1 MASDRGWYLI
11 AVGVLALGLGNST
24 LNSHPDWL
32 RNLTDR
38 SAASAERMSAQAERY
53 LGMAQIL
60 LGRSEASFGPAQS
73 MLGRM
78 QADVGVM
85 QAEVARRQA
94 EMARIEAANMPAISL
109 PPVPSIRVSCPNIR
123 VRVSQPVM
131 VASSR

>member
-11 AVGVLALGLGNST
+11 AVGVLALGLSSSM
-24 LNSHPDWL
+24 LNSHPDWM

-38 SAASAERMSAQAERY
+38 SVASADRFSAQAERY

-73 MLGRM
+73 MLGHMQADLGVM
-78 QADVGVM
+78 QADV
-85 QAEVARRQA
+85 ARHQA
-94 EMARIEAANMPAISL
+94 EMARLDAANIAAISL
-109 PPVPSIRVSCPNIR
+109 PPMPAVRVSCPNIR
-123 VRVSQPVM
+123 VRVSQPVE

>member
-11 AVGVLALGLGNST
+11 AVGVLALGLSNSM

-32 RNLTDR
+32 QTLTDR
-38 SAASAERMSAQAERY
+38 SVASAEHLSGQAERY

-60 LGRSEASFGPAQS
+60 LGRSQASFGPAHS

-78 QADVGVM
+78 QADMGVM
-85 QAEVARRQA
+85 QADVARHHA
-94 EMARIEAANMPAISL
+94 EMARLEAANMAAISL
-109 PPVPSIRVSCPNIR
+109 PPLPAVRVSCPNIR
-123 VRVSQPVM
+123 VRVSQPVV